1 MRAVTAPPLRAPTWI
16 VPLARE
22 LDLTEAQATLL
33 ALMLETRSPTQ
44 AGLADALRQAGS
56 RAVSASILPAQISK
70 LRDRLR
76 VQGIN
81 LETTEDG
88 WRLDAPTRKR
98 LRDRA
103 DEIGTPS
110 TSEPPARWRLR
121 GAQELVA
128 RMLLQSPVLSRAAFV
143 EALEAG
149 GFSSGSP
156 DVHISRLRDKV
167 AADGLVIDTVVGT
180 GWRFDEQS
188 RARLGLTTTKGATL

>member
-1 MRAVTAPPLRAPTWI
+1 MRPVTAPPLRAPTWI

-44 AGLADALRQAGS
+44 AGLAEALRHAGS
-56 RAVSASILPAQISK
+56 RAVSSGILPTQISK

-76 VQGIN
+76 VHGVT
-81 LETTEDG
+81 LDTWEDG

-121 GAQELVA
+121 GAQELTA
-128 RMLLQSPVLSRAAFV
+128 RLLLQSPVLTRAV
-143 EALEAG
+143 LIDELEAR
-149 GFSSGSP
+149 GFSGGSP

-167 AADGLVIDTVVGT
+167 VADGLVIDTVVGI
-180 GWRFDEQS
+180 GWRFDEPS
-188 RARLGLTTTKGATL
+188 RARLGLTTTKVAAL